1 MRGPG
6 RAEVRMNRQVSTGI
20 MLRLRG
26 LARRYLP
33 VGLRQRI
40 ALLRR
45 ALRDRRSGVAFA
57 EMSRPAPWPCEHSS
71 YRGPMIDY
79 PGQRRLALAKRNNQ
93 RLLAAA
99 LDGAVIGPGETFSLW
114 RRAGPPS
121 IDAGYAEAAAIRA
134 GRLVTELGGATC
146 LLSTVVYNA
155 ALLAGLEITERWW
168 HSVDT
173 YGDERYFELGRD
185 AAIVYGYRDL
195 RFRNPF
201 SYAVRL
207 GVAAGANGV
216 HASVTA
222 ARPRDFAVE
231 LRVSKPV
238 RKPFSTEWVV
248 DPDLP
253 PGEEIVVEPGYDG
266 LRCRTTRIVTWA
278 DGTRREDDLGE
289 SHHLMMPRIVARAP
303 ERST

>member
-1 MRGPG
+1 
-6 RAEVRMNRQVSTGI
+6 MNRHVSTAPI
-20 MLRLRG
+20 PKLRP

-33 VGLRQRI
+33 YELRVRV

-45 ALRDRRSGVAFA
+45 ALRDRRAGVVFA
-57 EMSRPAPWPCEHSS
+57 DVSRSQPFPYQHST

-79 PGQRRLALAKRNNQ
+79 PGQRHLGPAKRGNQ

-99 LDGAVIGPGETFSLW
+99 LDGAVLGPGETFSLW
-114 RRAGPPS
+114 RRAGPPTAA
-121 IDAGYAEAAAIRA
+121 AGYAEAAAIRS

-155 ALLAGLEITERWW
+155 ALLAGLEVVERWY

-201 SYAVRL
+201 GYPVRL
-207 GVAAGANGV
+207 GVEATEDHVGAAI
-216 HASVTA
+216 TA
-222 ARPRDFAVE
+222 EAPRDFEVQLQVSE
-231 LRVSKPV
+231 PLREPHCTIV
-238 RKPFSTEWVV
+238 VV
-248 DPDLP
+248 DPQMP
-253 PGEEIVVEPGYDG
+253 HGAEVVVEPGYDG
-266 LRCRTTRIVTWA
+266 LRCRTIRIITWT
-278 DGTRREDDLGE
+278 DGKRQVDDLGA
-289 SHHLMMPRIVARAP
+289 SQHVMTPRTLARAP
-303 ERST
+303 AEPD

>member
-1 MRGPG
+1 
-6 RAEVRMNRQVSTGI
+6 
-20 MLRLRG
+20 MLRLRS

-33 VGLRQRI
+33 VELRVRI

-45 ALRDRRSGVAFA
+45 AVRDRRAGIAFA
-57 EMSRPAPWPCEHSS
+57 ETSLADPWPFEHSA

-79 PGQRRLALAKRNNQ
+79 PGQRHLARAKRNNQ

-99 LDGAVIGPGETFSLW
+99 LDGAVLGPGETFSLW

-121 IDAGYAEAAAIRA
+121 IAAGYAEAAAIRA

-155 ALLAGLEITERWW
+155 ALLAGLEITERWC

-173 YGDERYFELGRD
+173 YGNERYFELGRD

-201 SYAVRL
+201 SYGVRL
-207 GVAAGANGV
+207 GVAADADGV
-216 HASVTA
+216 RADVTA
-222 ARPRDFAVE
+222 AQPRDFTVE
-231 LRVSKPV
+231 LRVSAALREPV
-238 RKPFSTEWVV
+238 STTWVV
-248 DPDLP
+248 DPNLP
-253 PGEEIVVEPGYDG
+253 PGEENVVEPGYDG
-266 LRCRTTRIVTWA
+266 LRCRTTRIVTWP
-278 DGTRREDDLGE
+278 DGARREDNLGE
-289 SHHLMMPRIVARAP
+289 SHHLMVPCIAARASQP
-303 ERST
+303 GG

>member
-1 MRGPG
+1 
-6 RAEVRMNRQVSTGI
+6 MNRQVSTRTA
-20 MLRLRG
+20 LRLRA

-33 VGLRQRI
+33 DEPRVRI

-57 EMSRPAPWPCEHSS
+57 ETSLADPWPYEHSA

-79 PGQRRLALAKRNNQ
+79 PGQRRLARAKRRNQ

-99 LDGAVIGPGETFSLW
+99 LDGAVLGPGETFSLW
-114 RRAGPPS
+114 RRAGPPT
-121 IDAGYAEAAAIRA
+121 IEAGYAEAAAIRA

-155 ALLAGLEITERWW
+155 ALLAGLEIAERWC

-173 YGDERYFELGRD
+173 YGDKRYFELGRD

-201 SYAVRL
+201 AYAVRL
-207 GVAAGANGV
+207 GVAADADGV
-216 HASVTA
+216 QASVSA
-222 ARPRDFAVE
+222 ARPREFTVE
-231 LRVSKPV
+231 LRVSEPA
-238 RKPFSTEWVV
+238 REPFSTTWVT
-248 DPDLP
+248 DPNLA
-253 PGEEIVVEPGYDG
+253 PGAWRGDRG
-266 LRCRTTRIVTWA
+266 RARLRRAAVSDDPHR
-278 DGTRREDDLGE
+278 DRGRRQAGRRR
-289 SHHLMMPRIVARAP
+289 PR
-303 ERST
+303 

>member
-1 MRGPG
+1 
-6 RAEVRMNRQVSTGI
+6 MNRQVSTGI
-20 MLRLRG
+20 TLRLRR

-33 VGLRQRI
+33 DAMRLRI

-45 ALRDRRSGVAFA
+45 ALRDRRAGVAFA
-57 EMSRPAPWPCEHSS
+57 ETSLADPWPYEHSA

-79 PGQRRLALAKRNNQ
+79 PGQWRLALAKRTNQ

-99 LDGAVIGPGETFSLW
+99 LDGAVLGLGETFSLW
-114 RRAGPPS
+114 RRAGPPT
-121 IDAGYAEAAAIRA
+121 IQAGYAEAAAIRA

-155 ALLAGLEITERWW
+155 ALLAGLEITERWC

-173 YGDERYFELGRD
+173 YGDARYFELGRD

-201 SYAVRL
+201 SYRVRL
-207 GVAAGANGV
+207 GVAADANGV
-216 HASVTA
+216 RADVTA
-222 ARPRDFAVE
+222 VRPRDFTVE
-231 LRVSKPV
+231 LRVSAALREPV
-238 RKPFSTEWVV
+238 STTWVV
-248 DPDLP
+248 DPSLP
-253 PGEEIVVEPGYDG
+253 PEKEVVIEPGYDG

-289 SHHLMMPRIVARAP
+289 SHHLMTPRVIGGSA
-303 ERST
+303 T